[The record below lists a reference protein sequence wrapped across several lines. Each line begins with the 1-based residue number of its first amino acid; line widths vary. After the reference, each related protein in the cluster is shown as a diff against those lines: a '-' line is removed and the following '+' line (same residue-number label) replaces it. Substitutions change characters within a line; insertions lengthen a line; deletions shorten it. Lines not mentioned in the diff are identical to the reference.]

1 VKPSIVLLDYGAG
14 NLRSVAKA
22 FEHEG
27 AEVTL
32 TADPAV
38 ARGAERLVL
47 PGQGHFGQCM
57 TRLEESGLGDAVR
70 EFIATER
77 PFLGICVGMQLIYDG
92 SEEAPG
98 IPGLGL
104 IPGTVKRLRTDLPL
118 PHVGWNSVEFVRT
131 AEGDPVLE
139 GVAGPRPRYFYHVHS
154 YGVLEADGEHVL
166 GRCTYD
172 DAFASI
178 VRRDNVWGIQFHP
191 EKSQE
196 DGLRIL
202 GNFART

>member
-1 VKPSIVLLDYGAG
+1 MTPSIVLLDYGAG

-27 AEVTL
+27 ATVTL
-32 TADPAV
+32 TSDPAV
-38 ARGAERLVL
+38 ARAADRLVL

-70 EFIATER
+70 EHVAAGR
-77 PFLGICVGMQLIYDG
+77 PFLGVCVGMQLIYDE

-98 IPGLGL
+98 VRGLGV

-131 AEGDPVLE
+131 AESDPVLE
-139 GVAGPRPRYFYHVHS
+139 GVAGPNPRYFYHVHS

-202 GNFART
+202 GNFARL